1 MTFDELPQEVS
12 ELKKMMS
19 QVIALLGSGNKNT
32 NNDIQGDVTFN
43 AAELAAFMRCTPQ
56 TVYRLKRE
64 GKIKFHSAGG
74 VIWFVKSEIL
84 SSTLIDLSKY
94 RKRKQATC

>member
-19 QVIALLGSGNKNT
+19 QVLTLLGSENKNPNSDT
-32 NNDIQGDVTFN
+32 EGDVTFN
-43 AAELAAFMRCTPQ
+43 VVELSEYMRCTPQ

-64 GKIKFHSAGG
+64 GKIKFHRFGKL
-74 VIWFVKSEIL
+74 IWFVKSEIL
-84 SSTLIDLSKY
+84 SSSLIDLSKF
-94 RKRKQATC
+94 RKSKSTT